1 MQSLREVA
9 SRLCLLTLM
18 NSSHPKSMIAE
29 QYQDNFHWKIQK
41 LLLLLC
47 YCFTSVVN
55 SYGHVWM
62 VGFT

>member
-1 MQSLREVA
+1 MQALREVA

-18 NSSHPKSMIAE
+18 NSHPKSMIAE

-47 YCFTSVVN
+47 YCLRL
-55 SYGHVWM
+55 W
-62 VGFT
+62 